1 MRQPIRQLCRIVI
14 NVLCALPYIAAL
26 LLAPIMALFEED

>member
-1 MRQPIRQLCRIVI
+1 MRQTIGKLCMIVI

-26 LLAPIMALFEED
+26 LLAPVMVLFLED